1 MTELRYRS
9 FVEPDDLEVDE
20 CTIKTCLAESGVRY
34 WHMWARVR
42 QADGQPL
49 VFCVPIAPN
58 VVGPSNGPGG
68 NTWGLCRSGLNRWQI
83 APSINVLETEEIH
96 QGHHPSGRSKWHQ
109 TPALVEVPDLERWQL
124 VGAP

>member
-34 WHMWARVR
+34 WHMWTRVR

-58 VVGPSNGPGG
+58 TVGHNPDGPGG
-68 NTWGLCRSGLNRWQI
+68 KTWGLCRSGLNRWQI
-83 APSINVLETEEIH
+83 APSINVLESKEVRPGH
-96 QGHHPSGRSKWHQ
+96 QPERSLWHQ

-124 VGAP
+124 GGAP